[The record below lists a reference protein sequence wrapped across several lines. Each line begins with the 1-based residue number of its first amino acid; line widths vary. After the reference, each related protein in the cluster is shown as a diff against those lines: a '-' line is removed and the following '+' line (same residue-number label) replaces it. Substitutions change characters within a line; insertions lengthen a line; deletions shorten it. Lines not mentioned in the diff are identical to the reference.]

1 MKKSVSNYKRKTR
14 KSAKLF
20 KVSKRYHVNGV
31 SHNIRFFEPYPFV
44 TKSGKGKFLTDVD
57 SNKYVDYWM
66 GHWTLILGHSPE
78 PVKKDLQKQLGS
90 GWMHGTVNEATIR
103 LSEMIQKNVPVAEKI
118 RYVVTGTEATMYAV
132 RIARSITGRK
142 TIAKIDGGWHGYTSD
157 LLKTINWPFSE
168 SESSG
173 LVDEKHI
180 VSLPYNNLEKSLQ
193 ILKLVKKDLAG
204 VIIEPILGGGGCI
217 PATKDYLLGIQEFV
231 KKNNSLFLLDEI
243 VSGFRFRFGCLYPTM
258 KLDPDIVTLGKIVGG
273 GMPIGVMAGKKEI
286 MEIANTSKQKKS
298 KRAYIGG
305 GTFSANPGTMTAGFS
320 TLNHLKKNRIS
331 LYSKINKLGDMARK
345 NLTRIFDGRVITTGI
360 GSLFM
365 THFVNG
371 DIYEI
376 TNSDQAAKCDS
387 KILQKYHFDM
397 IANDGIFFLPGKLGA
412 ISSAHSSADVKNM
425 ISASARFSENI

>member
-1 MKKSVSNYKRKTR
+1 MPSF
-14 KSAKLF
+14 A
-20 KVSKRYHVNGV
+20 
-31 SHNIRFFEPYPFV
+31 
-44 TKSGKGKFLTDVD
+44 FLY
-57 SNKYVDYWM
+57 SF
-66 GHWTLILGHSPE
+66 I
-78 PVKKDLQKQLGS
+78 
-90 GWMHGTVNEATIR
+90 
-103 LSEMIQKNVPVAEKI
+103 
-118 RYVVTGTEATMYAV
+118 
-132 RIARSITGRK
+132 
-142 TIAKIDGGWHGYTSD
+142 KIDGGWHGYTSD

-180 VSLPYNNLEKSLQ
+180 VSLPYNDLEKSLQ
-193 ILKLVKKDLAG
+193 ILKRVKKDLAG
-204 VIIEPILGGGGCI
+204 TIIEPVLGGGGCI

-273 GMPIGVMAGKKEI
+273 GMPIGVMVGKKEI

-298 KRAYIGG
+298 KRAYVGG

-320 TLNHLKKNRIS
+320 TLNHLKKNRGS
-331 LYSKINKLGDMARK
+331 LYPKINKLGDMARK
-345 NLTRIFDGRVITTGI
+345 NLTKIFDGRVITTGM

-365 THFVNG
+365 THFVKG
-371 DIYEI
+371 GISEI
-376 TNSDQAAKCDS
+376 TNSAQAAKCDS
-387 KILQKYHFDM
+387 KLLHKYHFDM

-412 ISSAHSSADVKNM
+412 ISNAHSGADIKKM